1 MVKEYLQEKVDA
13 FKTEKERLLQEKECL
28 DGARNRLHESIVEIQ
43 ENADIDF
50 EIFSPR
56 ADMHASKGKLH
67 EMYTQMNDIKKQQV
81 LVTRELESVTA
92 ELKKFE
98 IMLEEVKNILP

>member
-43 ENADIDF
+43 ENADIEF
-50 EIFSPR
+50 
-56 ADMHASKGKLH
+56 
-67 EMYTQMNDIKKQQV
+67 
-81 LVTRELESVTA
+81 
-92 ELKKFE
+92 
-98 IMLEEVKNILP
+98 

>member
-1 MVKEYLQEKVDA
+1 MVKEYLQEKADA
-13 FKTEKERLLQEKECL
+13 LKSEKERLIQEKERL

-56 ADMHASKGKLH
+56 AYMYASKGRLG
-67 EMYTQMNDIKKQQV
+67 EMYQQINDIKKQQV
-81 LVTRELESVTA
+81 QVARELESVTA
-92 ELKKFE
+92 ELDKFE
-98 IMLEEVKNILP
+98 IMLEEVKNVLP